1 MSGRLLVFVLI
12 ALALGA
18 GTYWF
23 LQNFEQVDHRY
34 HVGMS
39 GAARDNPLLAAER
52 TLARLG
58 MQSSRIGVPR
68 DHTDLPATGV
78 VILSEARDALTPSA
92 QQILLDWV
100 DAGGHLIT
108 EDRAIDRGDALLDAL
123 SVSAT
128 KGRTAERRTVTVE
141 WMDRTYKVQMHA
153 EQSLQTDQ
161 ALLAEA
167 HSGKTTHML
176 HFRYGAGYVTVLN
189 DLYFMTNKGLDEAD
203 HADFLWALAQSG
215 NGGDAV
221 AFLHESDG
229 LSLRAWLVEH
239 APAVLVSG
247 ALLLLLW
254 LWRIVPRFGR
264 VATDDGDTRRDLLEH
279 LAAAGRLQWHHGA
292 GPQLAES
299 ARVVLMQRLLRRHP
313 ALRGLQSKTLAVE
326 LKKRYTL
333 SDEQAQSL
341 AAGGNVAGTPQFL
354 AALQLYQRLH
364 ARLARRRTREQQP

>member
-1 MSGRLLVFVLI
+1 MSGRLLAFLLV
-12 ALALGA
+12 ALALAA
-18 GTYWF
+18 GIYWF

-34 HVGMS
+34 YVGMR
-39 GAARDNPLLAAER
+39 GAARDNPFLAAER
-52 TLARLG
+52 TLARLD
-58 MQSSRIGVPR
+58 MQTRRIGVPR
-68 DHTDLPATGV
+68 TDADLPAAGV
-78 VILSEARDALTPSA
+78 VILSEARETLTPSA
-92 QQILLDWV
+92 QQRLLDWV
-100 DAGGHLIT
+100 EAGGHLLT
-108 EDRAIDRGDALLDAL
+108 EDRDIARGDALLDAL
-123 SVSAT
+123 GVGAT
-128 KGRTAERRTVTVE
+128 KGRTGERRTVAVE
-141 WMDRTYKVQMHA
+141 WMDRIYKVQMHA

-161 ALLAEA
+161 PLLIEA
-167 HSGKTTHML
+167 RSGKTTHVL

-189 DLYFMTNKGLDEAD
+189 DLYFMTNQGLDEAD

-221 AFLHESDG
+221 VFLHETD
-229 LSLRAWLVEH
+229 LSLRAWLFEH
-239 APAVLVSG
+239 APAVLASG

-264 VATDDGDTRRDLLEH
+264 VAADEDDARRDLREH
-279 LAAAGRLQWHHGA
+279 LAAAGRFHWHHGA

-299 ARVVLMQRLLRRHP
+299 ARIVLMQRLLRRHP
-313 ALRGLQSKTLAVE
+313 ALRGLHSRALAVE

-341 AAGGNVAGTPQFL
+341 AAGGNVAGMPQFL